1 MNQVEFLKRIKRQV
15 LAEDANAL
23 LILYGSR
30 ARGDF
35 REDSDWDV
43 LVLTSKK
50 ADGLLKRKIS
60 DEIFE
65 IELEYLQP
73 ISTIVIEKDDW
84 KSMSITPF
92 YKNVLI
98 EGKHL

>member
-1 MNQVEFLKRIKRQV
+1 MDQTEFLKEIKNKV
-15 LAEDANAL
+15 LAEDADAS

-30 ARGDF
+30 ARGDY

-50 ADGLLKRKIS
+50 DDGQFKRKIS

-65 IELEYLQP
+65 VELKYLQP
-73 ISTIVIEKDDW
+73 VSTVIIEK
-84 KSMSITPF
+84 KSG
-92 YKNVLI
+92 VL
-98 EGKHL
+98 